1 MQSIETPNLSIAPLP
16 GIHQITVPGG
26 SYLVHYSLP
35 EVLFLV
41 VAASVSYCD
50 KLPGMAVF
58 GEEKLE
64 WLRKYY
70 PYKYGAPSHDTLGR
84 VLSLIER
91 RAFEQWFM
99 TWVAETF
106 DLEANELI
114 NFDGKRLAGSANK
127 MDQSKKKDEG
137 GKYAK
142 LVVNAFAAGS
152 GIVMGQC
159 DVSSKLSEIKGAK
172 QLLEDLSVEGCCISG
187 DANFCGRE
195 FLELI
200 IDKRADY
207 LMALKGK
214 SPILHQATQD
224 AFADKSVTKSVY
236 VTEETGHG
244 REEKR
249 TYRSISVTAL
259 PLDVTA
265 SYCRLSQL
273 IEVTRE
279 RRITRKA
286 TEPSLEVHYYITS
299 LDSPVEDLASKVR
312 GHWSIENRLH
322 WTLDVTFGEDENR
335 ARTANLAS
343 NCSLIRKVSI
353 NLHADGPSKVG
364 VKHKRMRAMW
374 SDKTRDKV
382 FEDSMR

>member
-1 MQSIETPNLSIAPLP
+1 MINPPIDPLP
-16 GIHQITVPGG
+16 GIHQIPDPRDA
-26 SYLVHYSLP
+26 YLVHYPLP
-35 EVLFLV
+35 EILFLV

-50 KLPGMAVF
+50 KLTDMAIF
-58 GEEKLE
+58 GEEKLD

-99 TWVAETF
+99 AWVSETF
-106 DLEANELI
+106 DLKANELI

-137 GKYAK
+137 GKYSN
-142 LVVNAFAAGS
+142 LIVNAFAAGS
-152 GIVMGQC
+152 GIVMGHC

-207 LMALKGK
+207 LMALKGN
-214 SPILHQATQD
+214 SPFLHQATQD
-224 AFADKSVTKSVY
+224 AFADESVIKVVH

-249 TYRSISVTAL
+249 TYRSIPATAL
-259 PLDVTA
+259 PLDITA
-265 SYCRLSQL
+265 SYCRLTQL
-273 IEVTRE
+273 VEVTRE

-286 TEPSLEVHYYITS
+286 TDPSQEVHYYITS
-299 LDSPVEDLASKVR
+299 LDSSVEDLASKVR

-322 WTLDVTFGEDENR
+322 WTLDVTFGEDASR

-343 NCSLIRKVSI
+343 NCSLVRKMSI

-364 VKHKRMRAMW
+364 VKHKRMRATW
-374 SDKTRDKV
+374 SDKARDKV
-382 FEDSMR
+382 FQNSMR